1 MQKPEP
7 KVVVITGASGGLGR
21 QTAIEFARLGW
32 RVVLAARRAES
43 LEQTAAMCRDQGG
56 EALVKVTDVTS
67 EADVAALARAA
78 LDEWGAIDVW
88 VNNAGVTLFALLE
101 EGPFEEHR
109 RVIETNLF
117 GAIYAARSVIP
128 VFRRQKRGV
137 MINVGSIL
145 SKVGQ
150 PAVPSYVISKFAL
163 RGMSEALRTA
173 LADEPDIH
181 VCTILPYAIDTP
193 HFQSGA
199 NEIGIEAHAMPPVQS
214 PEHVARA
221 IVRLAEHPK
230 RETHVPGFAV
240 LGLAVRWLLPTT
252 SEKLILHA
260 VNRWHLGPHAQPRT
274 DGNLYDATHEHGAV
288 HGHRPPRISAL
299 ALGAWI
305 ASDLL
310 TMQARV
316 VWKLVSPLLAHV
328 PARSDAPAPDDAVK
342 PA

>member
-78 LDEWGAIDVW
+78 LDQWGAIDVW

-150 PAVPSYVISKFAL
+150 PVVPSYVISKFAL
-163 RGMSEALRTA
+163 RGLSEVLRVE

-181 VCTILPYAIDTP
+181 VCTLLPYAIDTQ
-193 HFQSGA
+193 HFETGG
-199 NEIGIEAHAMPPVQS
+199 NRIGLMPFALPPVQK
-214 PEHVARA
+214 PEDVAA
-221 IVRLAEHPK
+221 ALVGLAEHPQ
-230 RETHVPGFAV
+230 REIHVPGMTV
-240 LGLAVRWLLPTT
+240 VGLALRWLLPETCERLV
-252 SEKLILHA
+252 SHA
-260 VNRWHLGPHAQPRT
+260 VWRWHVSPYAQEPSS
-274 DGNLYDATHEHGAV
+274 GNLFHGDGKSGKV
-288 HGHRPPRISAL
+288 HGTRPPRVSTAAFALWTVTDLVRMQASSAL
-299 ALGAWI
+299 GWT
-305 ASDLL
+305 SSLL
-310 TMQARV
+310 SWLQPRG
-316 VWKLVSPLLAHV
+316 
-328 PARSDAPAPDDAVK
+328 
-342 PA
+342 